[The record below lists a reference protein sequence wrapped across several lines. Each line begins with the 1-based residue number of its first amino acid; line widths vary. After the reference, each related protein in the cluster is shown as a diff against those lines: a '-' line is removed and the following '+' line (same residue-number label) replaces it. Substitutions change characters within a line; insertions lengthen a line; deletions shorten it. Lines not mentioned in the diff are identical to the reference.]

1 MNPLEAEIGIG
12 VMLLGGVAGDG
23 DGRRADVLEA
33 GRRQEPVPVDE
44 VPRVVRVDS
53 EPLVVPTRRPIGP
66 QHLQGP
72 VRQASQRAAEGD
84 AANLAE
90 QDVEVHGPPKDA
102 WIGRI
107 KMDYTCVREERS
119 EMLILIVEDE
129 AAIARFLE
137 RGLNAHGH
145 RVLCAYDGE
154 EGTRLAV
161 DEPVDLVLLDISLP
175 RLDGREVL
183 RRIRLR
189 RPDLPVLMLT
199 ARDDTRNKV
208 GALDAGADDYLTKPF
223 VFEELLARVRALTR
237 RSRQPASAQIQT
249 DDLKIDLLS
258 RHAWR
263 KDEKIELSSREFALL
278 EYFMRHSGQVLSR
291 QQILSAIWDY
301 DFEPASNVVDV
312 YVRHLRNKVDP
323 PDGPSAIQTIRGAGY
338 RFDPAPNA

>member
-1 MNPLEAEIGIG
+1 VIGKRG
-12 VMLLGGVAGDG
+12 L
-23 DGRRADVLEA
+23 
-33 GRRQEPVPVDE
+33 
-44 VPRVVRVDS
+44 
-53 EPLVVPTRRPIGP
+53 
-66 QHLQGP
+66 
-72 VRQASQRAAEGD
+72 
-84 AANLAE
+84 
-90 QDVEVHGPPKDA
+90 
-102 WIGRI
+102 
-107 KMDYTCVREERS
+107 

-129 AAIARFLE
+129 PAIARFLE

-161 DEPVDLVLLDISLP
+161 EEPVDFVLLDISLP

-199 ARDDTRNKV
+199 ARDDTHNKV

-223 VFEELLARVRALTR
+223 VFEELLARIRALTR
-237 RSRQPASAQIQT
+237 RSGQPAAAQIQT
-249 DDLKIDLLS
+249 DDLRIDLLS

-263 KDEKIELSSREFALL
+263 KDKRIDLSSREFALL
-278 EYFMRHSGQVLSR
+278 EYFMRHNGQVLSR

-323 PDGPSAIQTIRGAGY
+323 PDGPSLIQTIRGAGY
-338 RFDPAPNA
+338 RFDPAANP

>member
-1 MNPLEAEIGIG
+1 
-12 VMLLGGVAGDG
+12 
-23 DGRRADVLEA
+23 
-33 GRRQEPVPVDE
+33 
-44 VPRVVRVDS
+44 
-53 EPLVVPTRRPIGP
+53 
-66 QHLQGP
+66 
-72 VRQASQRAAEGD
+72 
-84 AANLAE
+84 
-90 QDVEVHGPPKDA
+90 
-102 WIGRI
+102 
-107 KMDYTCVREERS
+107 
-119 EMLILIVEDE
+119 MLILIVEDE

-161 DEPVDLVLLDISLP
+161 EEPVDLVLLDISLP

-237 RSRQPASAQIQT
+237 RSGQPASAQIQT
-249 DDLKIDLLS
+249 DGLTIDLLS

-263 KDEKIELSSREFALL
+263 KDERIELSSREFALL

-323 PDGPSAIQTIRGAGY
+323 PDGPSLDPDRPRRRLPLRSSTKRLDDSARLPENFKMKENSSPFHRGFTHGVYNPGMWATGGDQLPEHRVTVAGG
-338 RFDPAPNA
+338 RPL